1 MSLRRLFSH
10 HSHSGHQRSRN
21 PNSDSS
27 ENFRRAFSAETH
39 EDHSNRHLDDTNE
52 QCDVVEPFMPGN
64 TPAYKA
70 EQLPYRARRRS
81 SVQILDKKFIQS
93 FSNQTT
99 SSVTSN
105 NDSNAAGNT
114 SEDVCEL

>member
-10 HSHSGHQRSRN
+10 HSHSGHQHSRH

-27 ENFRRAFSAETH
+27 ENFRRAFSAEHH
-39 EDHSNRHLDDTNE
+39 EDSNRHLDETNE
-52 QCDVVEPFMPGN
+52 QCDIVEPFMPGN
-64 TPAYKA
+64 TAAYTT

-99 SSVTSN
+99 SSLT
-105 NDSNAAGNT
+105 NDNDFNAAGNT
-114 SEDVCEL
+114 SEDLCEL